1 MLREGW
7 AKTPCIDGSQAGIY
21 MKLLRKLSQ
30 AGNLEGA
37 RQSEAPSRSVSD
49 FMFKNKVHHV
59 VINQLALKL
68 ESVHQAFLANPVNH
82 AGNPG
87 RFLGDD
93 IQGFHGENLCRA
105 FGVLQM

>member
-1 MLREGW
+1 
-7 AKTPCIDGSQAGIY
+7 

-30 AGNLEGA
+30 AGNPEGA

-68 ESVHQAFLANPVNH
+68 ESVHQAFLTDSVNH
-82 AGNPG
+82 AGDSG
-87 RFLGDD
+87 IFLGDD
-93 IQGFHGENLCRA
+93 IQGFHGENLCRPS
-105 FGVLQM
+105 GVLKMRTDVSLGFSAI